1 MLAENPRGQFVGVLV
16 GHREHF
22 IFRIEIVD
30 VMQGKGLRSGRQSG
44 GSEFPGPVVA
54 GDEVEEVEADQVA
67 GRLQGSPCR
76 GLAGV
81 QNFPPELVDQFDPE
95 GDMAHHF
102 SVKGVGLG
110 EACFRVV
117 ILPEFS
123 AVMKENACN
132 EEIFV
137 EVGVGGA
144 DCGGSSHHLG
154 DVLH

>member
-30 VMQGKGLRSGRQSG
+30 VMQGESLRSGRQSG

-54 GDEVEEVEADQVA
+54 GDEVEKVEANQVA

-81 QNFPPELVDQFDPE
+81 QSFPPEFVD
-95 GDMAHHF
+95 
-102 SVKGVGLG
+102 
-110 EACFRVV
+110 
-117 ILPEFS
+117 
-123 AVMKENACN
+123 
-132 EEIFV
+132 
-137 EVGVGGA
+137 
-144 DCGGSSHHLG
+144 
-154 DVLH
+154 